1 MTPDPRERGRSLT
14 SVSGI
19 AVGHADD
26 PDARTGCTVV
36 IGPFRAVVETRGHAT
51 GTRELDPLSETHL
64 VPRCQAIL
72 LTGGSAFGL
81 AAADGVSEWLEARD
95 LGFET
100 GAARVPIVP
109 AAVLYDLAVG
119 RADVRPDAAMGR
131 AACDAASED
140 PVPEGR
146 VGAGCGA
153 TVGKLGGGG
162 YADPGGLGCWA
173 DARGGPTVAALAV
186 VNAFGD
192 VVDEDGTVAA
202 GCRAPDGGHL
212 DTAAALAT
220 GSVPGGWGPPGSGEN
235 TTLAILATDAP
246 LGKRDLRILARQ
258 AMNGLVRRVSPA
270 ATPFDGDLVFAVS
283 TAESGEPAGPG
294 ELLTLGARAEAA
306 VSTAVLRA
314 VRGGDR

>member
-1 MTPDPRERGRSLT
+1 MTPEPGERGRSLT

-19 AVGHADD
+19 TVGHADD
-26 PDARTGCTVV
+26 PGARTGCTVV
-36 IGPFRAVVETRGHAT
+36 IGPFRAVVETRGLAT

-64 VPRCQAIL
+64 VPLCHAIL

-81 AAADGVSEWLEARD
+81 AAADGVSGWLEARG

-119 RADVRPDAAMGR
+119 RSDVRPDAAMGR
-131 AACDAASED
+131 AACDAASGD

-146 VGAGCGA
+146 VGAGCGT
-153 TVGKLGGGG
+153 TVGKLGGVEH
-162 YADPGGLGCWA
+162 ADPGGLGCWA
-173 DARGGPTVAALAV
+173 DAREGPTVAALAV

-192 VVDEDGTVAA
+192 VVDEKGTVAA
-202 GCRAPDGGHL
+202 GCHGPDGGHL

-235 TTLAILATDAP
+235 TTLAVVATDAP

-258 AMNGLVRRVSPA
+258 AMNGLVRRLSPA

-283 TAESGEPAGPG
+283 TAESEEPAGPG
-294 ELLTLGARAEAA
+294 ELLTLGARAEAV
-306 VSTAVLRA
+306 VSAAVLRA
-314 VRGGDR
+314 VRGGGR